1 MAASGSMNWQD
12 YCAPKTDYAEV
23 RKRVQYAFQ
32 EKAYEMAE
40 TIDVVQS
47 LSKEGSKLLEQ
58 IEAQCGH

>member
-1 MAASGSMNWQD
+1 MSRNIRVQD

-32 EKAYEMAE
+32 EKAYEIAE

-58 IEAQCGH
+58 IDAQCGH